1 MHWLILFLSA
11 ACMAI
16 GFASERM
23 GVAIGC
29 VVLGLVFLVTGSL
42 MMVARRIES
51 RASEQS
57 NPLSDAEVM
66 AIAAGVMK
74 KKQAEEEAN
83 AKAAADEA
91 TDDLDDWD
99 EDQSSSW

>member
-16 GFASERM
+16 GFSSERM

-29 VVLGLVFLVTGSL
+29 VVLGLVFMVVGSL
-42 MMVARRIES
+42 MMVAKRIEDRS
-51 RASEQS
+51 SEQS

-66 AIAAGVMK
+66 AIAAGVRQK
-74 KKQAEEEAN
+74 KEAKEQAARLASTSN
-83 AKAAADEA
+83 QPSAD
-91 TDDLDDWD
+91 D
-99 EDQSSSW
+99 E